1 MNLYDTGITQVVTPS
16 GTDYWINGIY
26 QDGQFFDFSY
36 DLDDPLQGY
45 VIARMV
51 DSSSIPLNTIKYPSS
66 SSDRAKAMGWKNLHA
81 DNGHFL
87 GAKQGCFWETIAYK
101 PPGESGHINEQIP
114 VKTKPGLSTAGY
126 AICITKIHEGAAHMG
141 STCPVF
147 EAGPKMNGNR
157 LYRASSPNGC
167 NGDYNN
173 ALSPVIICFYATDPS
188 VKANVTV
195 GYEPGFDGLKIKDL
209 PEEQSFG
216 DNDVLLI
223 HDYEP
228 GAKIMKPSSAFDF
241 GNSSVD
247 FFDKPILFGEFNEAA
262 DYEYE
267 QDLLNGIGGF
277 KKIKNADIFN
287 NQVKIGYAQF
297 SQINFYTK
305 ALAEEELGGSKL
317 QNHSIA
323 EIGVG
328 NIAAFIL
335 SMKLFQNTAGSP
347 LNYFLYD
354 SSYVGTVDNL
364 TNNAENILSHSYF
377 PGNLEATER
386 EWRRVYGSYYDRL
399 YKYIHRAMTQ
409 VFNNE
414 CASRDH
420 QFLARFVKVEDN
432 YGGPNNNEVIDT
444 TQWKDRGARNLELV
458 TEIDSNADPNDY
470 TLQLY
475 IHGLLL
481 NQ

>member
-16 GTDYWINGIY
+16 GTDYWINVAY
-26 QDGQFFDFSY
+26 QNGESFDFSY

-114 VKTKPGLSTAGY
+114 VKTKPGVSTAGY
-126 AICITKIHEGAAHMG
+126 AICITKIHEGAAHVG

-147 EAGPKMNGNR
+147 EAGTKMNGNR
-157 LYRASSPNGC
+157 LYRASSPSGC
-167 NGDYNN
+167 SGDYNN

-188 VKANVTV
+188 VKASVTV

-216 DNDVLLI
+216 DNDVLLT
-223 HDYEP
+223 HDFEP
-228 GAKIMKPSSAFDF
+228 GAKIMKPSLAFDF
-241 GNSSVD
+241 SNSSVD
-247 FFDKPILFGEFNEAA
+247 FFDKPILFGEFNEASISEYDN
-262 DYEYE
+262 DYEKY
-267 QDLLNGIGGF
+267 GGF
-277 KKIKNADIFN
+277 KKKKNAQEFN
-287 NQVKIGYAQF
+287 NQVKIGQFNFAQVNLYF
-297 SQINFYTK
+297 K
-305 ALAEEELGGSKL
+305 ALAEEVRGRSKL
-317 QNHSIA
+317 QNYSIA
-323 EIGVG
+323 QIGVD

-335 SMKLFQNTAGSP
+335 SIKLSQNTAGSP

-354 SSYVGTVDNL
+354 SSYVGISNSPTLV
-364 TNNAENILSHSYF
+364 NNAENLLSHSYF
-377 PGNLEATER
+377 PGNLEATEQ
-386 EWRRVYGSYYDRL
+386 EWRRIYGSYYNRL
-399 YKYIHRAMTQ
+399 YKYMHYANTQ

-432 YGGPNNNEVIDT
+432 YSTDGKMTDT
-444 TQWKDRGARNLELV
+444 TQWKDRRAKNLELV
-458 TEIDSNADPNDY
+458 TEMGINADPNDY

-475 IHGLLL
+475 IHGVLL